1 MCGRMALLFDLPV
14 ALGLLAAMGIVT
26 QGAIENHLVTGELSL
41 DGRIKG
47 TRGVLPM
54 AVLAAKERFAC
65 MIVPAENWREAA
77 VVKGIKVYGASHL
90 LDIVHYLRGDSG
102 LPSFT
107 GTAGIETRPE
117 VDDKLNFSDVRGQAL
132 AKRAIEITAA
142 GGHNVV
148 MLYTI

>member
-1 MCGRMALLFDLPV
+1 
-14 ALGLLAAMGIVT
+14 MGIIT

-65 MIVPAENWREAA
+65 MIVPAENGREAA
-77 VVKGIKVYGASHL
+77 VVKGIKIYGASHL

-102 LPSFT
+102 LESFT
-107 GTAGIETRPE
+107 GTAAVETRPE
-117 VDDKLNFSDVRGQAL
+117 AEDRLNFSDVRGQAH
-132 AKRAIEITAA
+132 AKRAIEIAAA
-142 GGHNVV
+142 GGHNVL
-148 MLYTI
+148 MLYTVISS